1 MPFTRTANGRRDL
14 TAKDDSVR
22 FRALIGLLLAAL
34 LLGGNALMP
43 RSSEASWSPP
53 TTVWL
58 KDAGHTVDGLFLTAW
73 RAQPELLGKP
83 ISEESR
89 TTVTLKNVTV
99 QYFENGA
106 LAYTPNDARGADWKV
121 QALELGSAA
130 LKADRA
136 NLRSVKLAESGS
148 CGTLK
153 SSECRL
159 FKETKHTVKWGF
171 LDYWNA
177 HGGEQSIGRPLT
189 EEFVSDDGWTVQ
201 YFERAVLRWKKDKGV
216 SPRAIGTEAAKAA
229 KIKTAK
235 ITQPDGVPV
244 YDESLFVEPKADY
257 GVGGMDLGYGPGPQ
271 QGGYKEIVVSI
282 SREAM
287 WAYEDGKLVISTLVS
302 TGVARSP
309 ESSTPVGYFSILTK
323 YESQTMSGVIDD
335 EAYNVPDV
343 PWVMY
348 FDNLGNALH
357 GTYWHNN
364 FGHPM
369 SHGCVNQPM
378 DVAKFMYGWA
388 PIGTPVTILP

>member
-1 MPFTRTANGRRDL
+1 
-14 TAKDDSVR
+14 VR

-34 LLGGNALMP
+34 LLGGDALMP
-43 RSSEASWSPP
+43 LSSEASWSPP

-58 KDAGHTVDGLFLTAW
+58 SDAGHTIDGLFLTAW
-73 RAQPELLGKP
+73 RNQPELLGKP
-83 ISEESR
+83 ISEESQA
-89 TTVTLKNVTV
+89 TVTLNGKSVKNVTV

-106 LAYTPNDARGADWKV
+106 LAYTPNDSRGSDWKV
-121 QALELGSAA
+121 QALELGAA
-130 LKADRA
+130 TLKADQSNPRF
-136 NLRSVKLAESGS
+136 VKLAGTGS
-148 CGTLK
+148 CGKLA
-153 SSECRL
+153 SAECHA
-159 FKETKHTVKWGF
+159 FKETEHTVKWGF
-171 LDYWNA
+171 LDYWNT
-177 HGGEQSIGRPLT
+177 HGGEQLIGRPLT

-201 YFERAVLRWKKDKGV
+201 YFERTVLRWKKDKGV

-235 ITQPDGVPV
+235 IAQPDGVPV
-244 YDESLFVEPKADY
+244 YDESLFVEPEADY

-282 SREAM
+282 SQEAM
-287 WAYEDGKLVISTLVS
+287 WAYEDGELVISSLVS

-309 ESSTPVGYFSILTK
+309 ESSTPVGSFSILTK

-335 EAYNVPDV
+335 EEYYVPDV

-378 DVAKFMYGWA
+378 DVAEFMYGWA
-388 PIGTPVTILP
+388 PIGTPVTVLP